1 MDHLKLSL
9 VAHSSH
15 HFSSPVSAE
24 TLDRVLAL
32 SGVGHGWR
40 AADLGCGPGAMAL
53 HLAERYGVKVEA
65 VDRSATM
72 LDLAR
77 ARAADNPAGK
87 LLSFYQAE
95 STEWL
100 ATAAPCDL
108 VMAVGAGLL
117 VPGAADN
124 AAQLRALAAA
134 VRPDGRLL
142 WGETFWKKEPS
153 AGFRAGLGPV
163 AALYAS
169 HADYVAAG
177 EAAGLTPLYAAVS
190 SDQDW
195 DEYAWR
201 YSTAVETYAAE
212 RPDDAE
218 AHAMRARIAGWRRM
232 YLAEGRE
239 TMGFGLY
246 LFAKPLASITGTAAR
261 RRRAACASA
270 GACLPGAAGRRRRC
284 RSGCAR

>member
-9 VAHSSH
+9 VGHATH

-32 SGVGHGWR
+32 SGIERGWR

-53 HLAERYGVKVEA
+53 HLAERYGVEVEA
-65 VDRSATM
+65 VDRSAIM

-77 ARAADNPAGK
+77 ARAAEHPAGK
-87 LLSFYQAE
+87 RLTFRQAE
-95 STEWL
+95 STDWL
-100 ATAAPCDL
+100 DDAQPCDL
-108 VMAVGAGLL
+108 LMVVGAGLL

-124 AAQLRALAAA
+124 AAQLRALASALK
-134 VRPDGRLL
+134 PGGRLL
-142 WGETFWKKEPS
+142 WGETFWKEKPS
-153 AGFRAGLGPV
+153 ALFAAGLGPT

-190 SDQDW
+190 SEQDW

-201 YSTAVETYAAE
+201 YSTAVETHAAE
-212 RPDDAE
+212 RPDDPE
-218 AHAMRARIAGWRRM
+218 AQALRARVQGWRKL
-232 YLAEGRE
+232 YLAEGRRV
-239 TMGFGLY
+239 MGFGLY
-246 LFAKPLASITGTAAR
+246 LFGKG
-261 RRRAACASA
+261 
-270 GACLPGAAGRRRRC
+270 
-284 RSGCAR
+284 